1 MGRDLGRRAAA
12 EALGTGLLLAV
23 VVGSGVMA
31 ARLSPENMGVALL
44 ANAVATGAGFFA
56 SGSAS
61 IFTGIFSIHLN
72 HATQ

>member
-44 ANAVATGAGFFA
+44 ANAVATGAGLCVLA
-56 SGSAS
+56 AILGPVSAVPQE
-61 IFTGIFSIHLN
+61 GP
-72 HATQ
+72 

>member
-44 ANAVATGAGFFA
+44 ANAVATGAG
-56 SGSAS
+56 
-61 IFTGIFSIHLN
+61 
-72 HATQ
+72 